1 MLRLPRRGA
10 RPVGETDP
18 PEVRRRRIAVI
29 LLTAGLLVLVAA
41 YVAVISLARP
51 VAPGAGLR
59 YDEFIDGVRAGSI
72 QNATILS
79 LDRRIIGAGSTGQ
92 YWVDYGNDLTLNNST
107 LPALNTAKVPVLI
120 DNQWLKQQIVPLTI
134 LMPSLILLDGLI
146 LMIVLLR
153 GQGAGFLAFGR
164 SAARRH
170 SGDSHITFKDV
181 AGVDEAV
188 EELAEVK
195 DYLVNPD
202 RFLAMGA
209 TVPRGIL
216 LVGPPGCGKTLLARA
231 LAGEAG
237 VPFFSISGS
246 DFVEMFVGVG
256 AARIR
261 SLFKQAQE
269 AAPAIVFIDELDAVG
284 RGRTA
289 TAIGGTDERE
299 ATLNQLLVGLDGF
312 ESQSGVVVLAAT
324 NRADV
329 LDTALLRPGR
339 FDRRVHVD
347 RPDVAGR
354 LGILTVHARGK
365 PFSADVKLD
374 SLARRTAGFS
384 GADLASTVNEAA
396 LLAARRGQ
404 TEITPSLLGEAVE
417 RVMAGPER
425 RSRLL
430 QPRDKRRIAYHEAG
444 HAVVTAA
451 LDSGIQVTKISIIAR
466 SGSGGITWFTPDE
479 ETVMATASQLRDRL
493 ATLLGGRAAED
504 LVTGEVSSGGADD
517 LDRASTLAR
526 RMVCEL
532 GMSERIGPLSLRMS
546 PARLEADGGVSV
558 PWSSEIASAADAEIQ
573 ILVREAER
581 VARKLLERRRETL
594 DRVAV
599 RLIEDETLEGAE
611 LEELLG
617 TGARLAVQP

>member
-1 MLRLPRRGA
+1 ML
-10 RPVGETDP
+10 
-18 PEVRRRRIAVI
+18 
-29 LLTAGLLVLVAA
+29 LLTAGLVLLIAA
-41 YVAVISLARP
+41 YVVVISLSQPPAQ
-51 VAPGAGLR
+51 GSGMR
-59 YDEFIDGVRAGSI
+59 YDEFINDLHAGSI

-79 LDRRIIGAGSTGQ
+79 YDRRIIGSSSTGR
-92 YWVDYGNDLTLNNST
+92 YWVDYDSNLTLTNTT
-107 LPALNTAKVPVLI
+107 LPALSAAKVPVLI
-120 DNQWLKQQIVPLTI
+120 DNQWLKLQIVPLTV

-146 LMIVLLR
+146 LMIILLR
-153 GQGAGFLAFGR
+153 GQAAGFLAFGR
-164 SAARRH
+164 SSAKRH
-170 SGDSHITFKDV
+170 SGDSKITFKDV

-195 DYLVNPD
+195 DYLVSPG

-261 SLFKQAQE
+261 SLFKQAHA

-289 TAIGGTDERE
+289 TAVGGTDERE

-312 ESQSGVVVLAAT
+312 ESESGVVVLAAT

-354 LGILTVHARGK
+354 LGILKVHARGK
-365 PFSADVKLD
+365 PLAADVNLEV
-374 SLARRTAGFS
+374 LAKRTAGFS

-396 LLAARRGQ
+396 LLAARRGG
-404 TEITPSLLGEAVE
+404 TEITSSLLSEAVE

-425 RSRLL
+425 RSRILL
-430 QPRDKRRIAYHEAG
+430 PSDKRLIAYHEAG

-451 LDSGIQVTKISIIAR
+451 LGPGIQVTKISIIAR
-466 SGSGGITWFTPDE
+466 SNSGGVTWFTPDE

-493 ATLLGGRAAED
+493 ATLMGGRAAED
-504 LVTGEVSSGGADD
+504 LTTGEVSSGGADD

-532 GMSERIGPLSLRMS
+532 GMSEKIGPLSMRIS
-546 PARLEADGGVSV
+546 AGRLEADGGMPV
-558 PWSSEIASAADAEIQ
+558 PWSTEIATTADAEIQ
-573 ILVREAER
+573 DLVRDAER
-581 VARKLLERRRETL
+581 TARKLLERHRETL
-594 DRVAV
+594 ERVAT
-599 RLIEDETLEGAE
+599 RLIEEETLEGPE

-617 TGARLAVQP
+617 IGHRLAVQQ

>member
-1 MLRLPRRGA
+1 M
-10 RPVGETDP
+10 V
-18 PEVRRRRIAVI
+18 
-29 LLTAGLLVLVAA
+29 LLTAGLVLLIAT
-41 YVAVISLARP
+41 YVLVISLSRP
-51 VAPGAGLR
+51 VAPGSGLR
-59 YDEFIDGVRAGSI
+59 YDEFINDLHSGSI

-79 LDRRIIGAGSTGQ
+79 LDRRVIGATSNGQ
-92 YWVDYGNDLTLNNST
+92 YWVDYGSDLTLNNST
-107 LPALNTAKVPVLI
+107 LPALTAAKVPVLI
-120 DNQWLKQQIVPLTI
+120 DNQWLKQQIVPLTV

-164 SAARRH
+164 SSAKRH
-170 SGDSHITFKDV
+170 SGDSKITFKDV

-195 DYLVNPD
+195 DYLISPD

-261 SLFKQAQE
+261 SLFKQAHE

-289 TAIGGTDERE
+289 AAVGGTDERE

-312 ESQSGVVVLAAT
+312 ESESGVVVLAAT

-354 LGILTVHARGK
+354 LGILKVHARGK
-365 PFSADVKLD
+365 PISSDVNLE
-374 SLARRTAGFS
+374 SLAKRTAGFS
-384 GADLASTVNEAA
+384 GADLASTFNEAA

-404 TEITPSLLGEAVE
+404 TEITPSLLSEAVE

-425 RSRLL
+425 KSRIL
-430 QPRDKRRIAYHEAG
+430 QPSDKRLIAYHEAG

-451 LDSGIQVTKISIIAR
+451 LDSGMQVTKISVIAR
-466 SGSGGITWFTPDE
+466 SNSGGITWFTPDE

-493 ATLLGGRAAED
+493 ATLMGGRAAED
-504 LVTGEVSSGGADD
+504 LIAGEVSSGGADD
-517 LDRASTLAR
+517 IDRASTLAR

-532 GMSERIGPLSLRMS
+532 GMSEKIGPLSMRIS
-546 PARLEADGGVSV
+546 AGRLEADGGIPI
-558 PWSSEIASAADAEIQ
+558 PWSNEIATAADAEIQ
-573 ILVREAER
+573 NLVREAER
-581 VARKLLERRRETL
+581 TARKLLERRRETL
-594 DRVAV
+594 DRVAA
-599 RLIEDETLEGAE
+599 RLIEVETLEGPE
-611 LEELLG
+611 LEDLLG
-617 TGARLAVQP
+617 TGARLAVQQ